1 VPRARSGFAPYQF
14 IIDWRTLLRALGQME
29 NSMQDSRRLAALH
42 AALRFVITN
51 DTGAEH
57 KPILIDL
64 LTQALRDD
72 ETAELRRNE
81 VAKAGD
87 EWQEHEVAQ
96 LTAFLQGR
104 LARSW
109 QHADES
115 VMQLAAQLHR
125 NPGAVRDKA
134 TKLGLGAAVD
144 FRFAKALKQAS
155 GE

>member
-1 VPRARSGFAPYQF
+1 
-14 IIDWRTLLRALGQME
+14 
-29 NSMQDSRRLAALH
+29 MQDSRRSAALH

-72 ETAELRRNE
+72 ETAELRSRA
-81 VAKAGD
+81 VALAGE
-87 EWQEHEVAQ
+87 EWQEHEIAQ
-96 LTAFLQGR
+96 LTSFLQGR

-115 VMQLAAQLHR
+115 VMHLAAQLHR
-125 NPGAVRDKA
+125 NPGSVRDKA
-134 TKLGLGAAVD
+134 TQLGLGSSVD
-144 FRFAKALKQAS
+144 YRYAKAIKAAR